1 MWNFFMLGIDT
12 MTTTGYGYVHPTEE
26 CSLYFVVLTYSTVIN
41 ILIDGAFI
49 SVVYAKMNR
58 PKERRL
64 HEHMFTKK
72 AVVSTILKVTKRKE
86 IVVQISL
93 RNGKM
98 SLVIRI
104 NDRDGK
110 HKVNTNVSM
119 FLIKDQV
126 NDDGT
131 VTVNYITELEI
142 KPFGM
147 LFWPVELIHEIGPK
161 SPFWTVSPDELMT
174 EKYLQFLFCF

>member
-1 MWNFFMLGIDT
+1 
-12 MTTTGYGYVHPTEE
+12 
-26 CSLYFVVLTYSTVIN
+26 
-41 ILIDGAFI
+41 
-49 SVVYAKMNR
+49 
-58 PKERRL
+58 
-64 HEHMFTKK
+64 
-72 AVVSTILKVTKRKE
+72 
-86 IVVQISL
+86 
-93 RNGKM
+93 M